1 MVRTQSARRRLLLAS
16 SAVLMAWQ
24 VSPALAQDA
33 PATPD
38 AAAPAAPAGDDIVV
52 TGSRIAR
59 PNLESNS
66 PIAVVTGEQ
75 TVAKGDITLDTYL
88 NTLPQVNPGGTTTSN
103 NPGNAGQSNIDL
115 RGLGANR
122 NLVLIDGRR
131 PMVSASNQTVDLNT
145 IPQQLIQRIEVITG
159 GAGAT
164 YGADAIAGVVNIRL
178 KDNFE
183 GLDLRASYA
192 NSVPQADANEYQI
205 SGVIG
210 GNFADGRGNLAIA
223 FEYANRQGLVKSQ
236 RPFSTFGTSTTTT
249 PPMGRYND
257 SANAPSQAAVNA
269 LFASY
274 GVTAK
279 DIPPAG
285 GGLIHFNNDGTLFS
299 SGTFNNPRDVAN
311 YRGPIDASV
320 NANFY
325 PDFYSYNFD
334 AINILVLPL
343 ERKSAFMTGHYEITP
358 AIEFF
363 AQAGYTDYT
372 SATAL
377 APTPIGTTIE
387 AASNPTQVTR
397 AKSAFVTPGRTVT
410 GLVVPVTNPF
420 IPADLATLLASRT
433 GNDARLVGS
442 GATEPFLLN
451 KRLLDDGLRQSTY
464 TNQVIQGLVGL
475 RGEFAP
481 GWRYE
486 ANYSWGRTTIDNV
499 FTGGLDVQ
507 KLTDLLAAPDGGNSL
522 CAGGF
527 NPFGVKPLSAAC
539 VNFVKVVGTSR
550 TQFTQNIAQAYVNGD
565 LAELPGGTLSVVIG
579 AEQRRFLYTFDPG
592 ALHGPLAGPNTA
604 NPDHGT
610 NKFTDIFGE
619 LYVPILKN
627 MPFAETLDLSLGYR
641 HSTSDFNDIQNGVD
655 GDPVGS
661 SSYKAELSWAPIPEL
676 RFRGTYQR
684 AVRAPN
690 FGELFSAGSS
700 FPQYFDPCS
709 ITSNFRKTGGAGA
722 TALCAATGLGAA
734 ASTYVQTPGSQVLV
748 GVAGNTNL
756 KPEKADT
763 FTAGAVF
770 NKWGITASLDYY
782 NMSIKDPVFAPDPNL
797 LIAACYNYFGLNSSL
812 SAANPYCGTIAQ
824 RVPDISFLGIPPALG
839 GDANSNFIAVNQG
852 KIQTSG
858 LDIQLGY
865 HMPAEWLGEAS
876 SVDFSLNLN
885 HVFEFKVQ
893 ELPGVTLDY
902 VGTASYFGE
911 GLGTSFPKWRGTLD
925 TAVNIKP
932 FTISSR
938 IRYIDAMKSRASVQ
952 FPGEGASF
960 SGPGAVWYFDF
971 GLTTQIDAFTWR
983 IGVNNAFDR
992 KPPQYAPN
1000 VQSGTD
1006 PSTYDVV
1013 GRRAYVQIGL
1023 KF

>member
-1 MVRTQSARRRLLLAS
+1 MVRTHSARRRLLLAS

-24 VSPALAQDA
+24 VSPAFAQDA
-33 PATPD
+33 PDAPTP
-38 AAAPAAPAGDDIVV
+38 AQDDIVV

-59 PNLESNS
+59 PNVESNS

-75 TVAKGDITLDTYL
+75 TVARGDITLDTYL
-88 NTLPQVNPGGTTTSN
+88 NTLPQVNPAGTTTSN
-103 NPGNAGQSNIDL
+103 NPGNGGQSNIDL
-115 RGLGANR
+115 RGLGPNR

-131 PMVSASNQTVDLNT
+131 PMVSAANQTVDLNT

-178 KDNFE
+178 KDDFE
-183 GLDLRASYA
+183 GLDVRASYA
-192 NSVPQADANEYQI
+192 NSVPEMDANEYQI
-205 SGVIG
+205 SGVFG
-210 GNFADGRGNLAIA
+210 GNFADGRGNIAIA
-223 FEYANRQGLVKSQ
+223 VEYANRQGLVKSQ

-257 SANAPSQAAVNA
+257 AQNAPSQAAINSVFGGSA
-269 LFASY
+269 
-274 GVTAK
+274 AK
-279 DIPPAG
+279 DIPPPG
-285 GGLIHFNNDGTLFS
+285 SGLIHFNNDGTLFS
-299 SGTFNNPRDVAN
+299 AGTFNNPRDVTN
-311 YRGPIDASV
+311 YHGPIDISV
-320 NANFY
+320 NTNFY

-343 ERKSAFMTGHYEITP
+343 ERKSAFMTGHYEISP
-358 AIEFF
+358 SFEFF
-363 AQAGYTDYT
+363 AQAGYTEYS

-387 AASNPTQVTR
+387 AASNPTQATR

-410 GLVVPVTNPF
+410 GLVIPVTNPF
-420 IPADLATLLASRT
+420 IPNDLRTLLNSRT
-433 GNDARLVGS
+433 GDDPRLVGS
-442 GATEPFLLN
+442 GATEAFLIN
-451 KRLLDDGLRQSTY
+451 KRLIDDGLRQSNF
-464 TNQVIQGLVGL
+464 TNQVMQGLVGL
-475 RGEFAP
+475 RGEIAP

-507 KLTDLLAAPDGGNSL
+507 RLTDLLAAPDGGNSK

-527 NPFGVKPLSAAC
+527 NPFGINPLSAAC
-539 VNFVKVVGTSR
+539 VAYVSVVANTR

-565 LAELPGGTLSVVIG
+565 LLELPGGTLSVVLG

-592 ALHGPLAGPNTA
+592 ALNGPIAGPNVA

-610 NKFTDIFGE
+610 NKFTDVFGE
-619 LYVPILKN
+619 LYVPLLKN
-627 MPFAETLDLSLGYR
+627 QAFAESLDVTLGYR
-641 HSTSDFNDIQNGVD
+641 RSTSDFNDIQNGID
-655 GDPVGS
+655 GKPIS
-661 SSYKAELSWAPIPEL
+661 SDSYKAELSWSPIPDL

-690 FGELFSAGSS
+690 FGELFSAGGG

-709 ITSNFRKTGGAGA
+709 ITSNFRKTKGAAA
-722 TALCAATGLGAA
+722 TALCQATGLGAA
-734 ASTYVQTPGSQVLV
+734 ATSYVQTPGTQVLI
-748 GVAGNTNL
+748 GFAGNTAL

-763 FTAGAVF
+763 FTAGGVF
-770 NKWGITASLDYY
+770 TKWGITASVDYY
-782 NMSIKDPVFAPDPNL
+782 NMAIKDPVFGPDPNL
-797 LIAACYNYFGLNSSL
+797 LIAACYGYHGQNPSL
-812 SAANPYCGTIAQ
+812 SATNPYCGTIAA
-824 RVPDISFLGIPPALG
+824 RVPDIALLAIPPALG
-839 GDANSNFIAVNQG
+839 GDANSNFISVNQG
-852 KIQTSG
+852 RVQTSG

-865 HMPAEWLGEAS
+865 HLPAEWLGEGSAI
-876 SVDFSLNLN
+876 DLNLNVN

-911 GLGTSFPKWRGTLD
+911 ALGSSFPKWRGTLD
-925 TAVNIKP
+925 AALMIKP
-932 FTISSR
+932 FTFSTR
-938 IRYIDAMKSRASVQ
+938 IRYIDAMENRASVQ
-952 FPGEGASF
+952 YPGETSF
-960 SGPGAVWYFDF
+960 TGPGAVWYFDF
-971 GLTTQIDAFTWR
+971 GLTTQIEAMTWR

-1013 GRRAYVQIGL
+1013 GRRAYVQVGL

>member
-1 MVRTQSARRRLLLAS
+1 MARSNSARKRILLAS

-24 VSPALAQDA
+24 ASPALAQDV
-33 PATPD
+33 PDD
-38 AAAPAAPAGDDIVV
+38 AAPGGDIVV

-59 PNLESNS
+59 PNVESNS

-75 TVAKGDITLDTYL
+75 TVARGDITLDTYL

-103 NPGNAGQSNIDL
+103 NPGNGGQSNIDL
-115 RGLGANR
+115 RGLGPNR

-131 PMVSASNQTVDLNT
+131 PMVSAANQTVDLNT

-178 KDNFE
+178 KDDFE

-192 NSVPQADANEYQI
+192 NSVPEMDAREYQL
-205 SGVIG
+205 SGVFG
-210 GNFADGRGNLAIA
+210 GNFADGRGNIA
-223 FEYANRQGLVKSQ
+223 VAVEYANRQGLVKSQ

-257 SANAPSQAAVNA
+257 AQNAPSQAAINA
-269 LFASY
+269 LFTGY
-274 GVTAK
+274 GVAAK
-279 DIPPAG
+279 DLPAAG
-285 GGLIHFNNDGTLFS
+285 GGTIHFNNDGSLFG

-311 YRGPIDASV
+311 YRGTIDASV
-320 NANFY
+320 NTNFF

-334 AINILVLPL
+334 SINILVLPL
-343 ERKSAFMTGHYEITP
+343 ERKSAFLTGHYEITP
-358 AIEFF
+358 GIEFF
-363 AQAGYTDYT
+363 TQAGYTEYS

-387 AASNPTQVTR
+387 ATSNPTQAAR
-397 AKSAFVTPGRTVT
+397 AKSIYVTPGRTVT

-420 IPADLATLLASRT
+420 IPNDLRTLLNSRT
-433 GNDARLVGS
+433 GDDARLVGS
-442 GATEPFLLN
+442 GATEAFLLN
-451 KRLLDDGLRQSTY
+451 KRLIDDGLRQSNF

-475 RGEFAP
+475 RGDISP
-481 GWRYE
+481 SWRYE
-486 ANYSWGRTTIDNV
+486 AYYSWGRTTIDNV

-507 KLTDLLAAPDGGNSL
+507 KLTDLLASPTGGANL

-527 NPFGVKPLSAAC
+527 NPFGVNPLSQAC
-539 VNFVKVVGTSR
+539 VDFVSVVAESR
-550 TQFTQNIAQAYVNGD
+550 TQFTQNIVQAYVNGD
-565 LAELPGGTLSVVIG
+565 LAELPGGTLSVVLG

-592 ALHGPLAGPNTA
+592 ALNGPLAGPNTA

-610 NKFTDIFGE
+610 NKFTDVFGE
-619 LYVPILKN
+619 LFVPLLKGR
-627 MPFAETLDLSLGYR
+627 PWAESLDLTLGYR
-641 HSTSDFNDIQNGVD
+641 RSSSDFNDIQNGVD
-655 GDPVGS
+655 GKPVS
-661 SSYKAELSWAPIPEL
+661 SDSYKVELSYAPIPEL

-690 FGELFSAGSS
+690 FGELFSAGGG

-709 ITSNFRKTGGAGA
+709 ITSNFRTTSGAAG
-722 TALCAATGLGAA
+722 TALCTNTGLGAA
-734 ASTYVQTPGSQVLV
+734 ATSYVQTPGTQVLV
-748 GVAGNTNL
+748 GFAGNTAL

-763 FTAGAVF
+763 FTAGGVF
-770 NKWGITASLDYY
+770 TKWGITASVDYY
-782 NMSIKDPVFAPDPNL
+782 NMSIEDPVFGPDPNL
-797 LIAACYNYFGLNSSL
+797 LIAACYGYHGQNPTL
-812 SAANPYCGTIAQ
+812 SATNAFCQTIAQ
-824 RVPDISFLGIPPALG
+824 RAPDITFLGIPAALG
-839 GDANSNFIAVNQG
+839 GDANSNFISVNQG
-852 KIQTSG
+852 HVQTSG
-858 LDIQLGY
+858 IDIQLGY
-865 HMPAEWLGEAS
+865 HLPTEWLGEGSAL
-876 SVDFSLNLN
+876 DLNLMVN
-885 HVFEFKVQ
+885 HVFEFKSE

-911 GLGTSFPKWRGTLD
+911 ALGSSFPKWRGTLD
-925 TAVNIKP
+925 AALAIKP
-932 FTISSR
+932 FTISTR
-938 IRYIDAMKSRASVQ
+938 VRYIDAMTNRAGVQ
-952 FPGEGASF
+952 FPGETSF
-960 SGPGAVWYFDF
+960 TGPGSVWYFDF
-971 GLTTQIDAFTWR
+971 GLTTQIDQMTWR
-983 IGVNNAFDR
+983 VGVNNAFDR
-992 KPPQYAPN
+992 QPPQYAPN